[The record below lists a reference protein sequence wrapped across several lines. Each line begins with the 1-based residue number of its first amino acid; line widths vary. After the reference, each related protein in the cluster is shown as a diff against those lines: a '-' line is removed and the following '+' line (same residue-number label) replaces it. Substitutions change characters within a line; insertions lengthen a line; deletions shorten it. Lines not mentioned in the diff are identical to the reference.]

1 MVRFRGNSP
10 GRGVSRSQPFIHR
23 KFIDCLDLEFLLYS
37 DSDLAIT
44 EAYRV
49 KYRLFKLL
57 PRSRR
62 SCFLIDR
69 GGRIRYKWV
78 ADHPLDATRDTPS
91 MEGIHTVIDEML
103 GDPDADGPD

>member
-1 MVRFRGNSP
+1 
-10 GRGVSRSQPFIHR
+10 
-23 KFIDCLDLEFLLYS
+23 LYS

-78 ADHPLDATRDTPS
+78 ADHPLDATHDTPS
-91 MEGIHTVIDEML
+91 MEGIHTVID
-103 GDPDADGPD
+103 GPD